1 VHIKFFGNLV
11 VIITSDFYKV
21 QLICNA
27 KVFKINMNNI
37 DNLTPI
43 FWMEKI
49 KCYELKQ
56 IMCQSDEQFINI
68 LNWFRTATQSQ
79 FDGQCFH
86 TLPKLPYLF
95 YTNET
100 RLKHNESTL
109 LRSDGHAYIFH
120 VEEKHHDTCPK
131 SF

>member
-1 VHIKFFGNLV
+1 V

-68 LNWFRTATQSQ
+68 LN
-79 FDGQCFH
+79 
-86 TLPKLPYLF
+86 
-95 YTNET
+95 
-100 RLKHNESTL
+100 
-109 LRSDGHAYIFH
+109 
-120 VEEKHHDTCPK
+120 
-131 SF
+131 